1 MLLKEN
7 DVPIVKWACFLIG
20 KFLQF
25 LEAPHQMLFFFSSSV
40 AKEIDATKKLQNSTE
55 TKSKM

>member
-25 LEAPHQMLFFFSSSV
+25 LEAPHQMLFF
-40 AKEIDATKKLQNSTE
+40 
-55 TKSKM
+55 

>member
-25 LEAPHQMLFFFSSSV
+25 LETPHQMLFFLAQV
-40 AKEIDATKKLQNSTE
+40 LQRRSMQR
-55 TKSKM
+55 KSWKTVQK